1 MARLGI
7 KARLGL
13 VALAPALAVAVGAG
27 SIASD
32 KAGFSGGVAELR
44 VAARRL
50 DVDVRLRAALSG
62 EQAISQ
68 ILVRI
73 PAFGVS
79 AKVAGAFLGRDLD
92 KDFSDRTGDVDEL
105 LAQVLP
111 ETRSEVEPL
120 VAQARAALAG
130 AKGDASLVAV
140 PYDAAAAAVDQ
151 ATAAELSAVRRSA
164 GNLAGVG
171 RILAAVDVTNWA
183 SSFSREGVLQ
193 ASDLANLVFS
203 AEDARTPKLLALA
216 ATHARYRAAAAALR
230 DAEGTAGPLAT
241 LDAEP
246 TVAKYLDGIDKIVV
260 GGDLKSIP
268 DGLDKIRLSSL
279 FRGVLFFQEQVPAVV
294 TGATDSLLG
303 AADEAAA
310 AAAAEYRTAL
320 VVLTAVLLG
329 TVLVA
334 AGNAVSLARSLRRL
348 AEDVHTVQSGDL
360 EHAVATGSGT
370 SEIAIL
376 QHAVGDLAVN
386 LRTIDLQAQA
396 LADGRLDAAVLDEQ
410 VPGKLG
416 LALRASVERLSS
428 VMGEERALRDRL
440 AHAATHD
447 SMTGLVNR
455 LGVLEHIERELASAS
470 RAGRA
475 TALVFIDLDEFKR
488 VNDVHGHAA
497 GDEVLRMVAER
508 LQSQARA
515 GDVVA
520 RLGGDE
526 FLAVLPD
533 IGSAE
538 DATVLAC
545 RLLAAAREPI
555 VVDGE
560 RFVMGASIGVA
571 LAQDGETDGL
581 ALLEQADV
589 AVFRAKTRGKGR
601 VELFDAELQRQL
613 EERSEI
619 ERALAEGLVRR
630 ELVVHYQPIVDHR
643 DLSPVGVEA
652 LVRWERPGHGLVPP
666 GMFIEVA
673 EASDLIID
681 IGQYVLHAATMEL
694 AQGVL
699 AGEQLEVAVN
709 VSARHVASGSLF
721 ADVQSALAASGLA
734 PSRLTVEITE
744 TVLVTDLPF
753 LAGQLEQLRRLGV
766 RVAIDDFGTG
776 YTSLAH
782 LRQLP
787 ADVIKIDR
795 SFVAE
800 MADDEGSLVRL
811 VTDLGHHLGLEVV
824 AEGVET
830 DEQLDALCRLGCDRI
845 QGFLLAR
852 PQPAE
857 QLPAWFA
864 AHRPPIRVAT
874 SGGPVP

>member
-27 SIASD
+27 SIAAD
-32 KAGFSGGVAELR
+32 KAAFSRDVAELQ
-44 VAARRL
+44 VATRRL
-50 DVDVRLRAALSG
+50 DVDARLRAALSG

-73 PAFGVS
+73 PMFGVS
-79 AKVAGAFLGRDLD
+79 AKVAGAFLGRDLER
-92 KDFSDRTGDVDEL
+92 DFADRKRDVDEL
-105 LAQVLP
+105 LAQTLP
-111 ETRSEVEPL
+111 STRAAVEPL
-120 VAQARAALAG
+120 VAQARAAVAG

-140 PYDAAAAAVDQ
+140 PYDAAAEAVDRATAVDFAAVRD
-151 ATAAELSAVRRSA
+151 LA
-164 GNLAGVG
+164 GNLAGTG
-171 RILAAVDVTNWA
+171 KILVAVETTAQA
-183 SSFSREGVLQ
+183 STFAREGVLQ
-193 ASDLANLVFS
+193 AGQLAELVFTS
-203 AEDARTPKLLALA
+203 EEARTPALLALA
-216 ATHARYRAAAAALR
+216 ATRTRYEAAAAALR
-230 DAEGTAGPLAT
+230 DAEGTAAPLAA

-246 TVAKYLDGIDKIVV
+246 TVAKYLAGIDRIVV
-260 GGDLKSIP
+260 DGDQKSIP

-279 FRGVLFFQEQVPAVV
+279 FRGVLSFQEMVPAVV
-294 TGATDSLLG
+294 TGATDSVLAAADG
-303 AADEAAA
+303 AAV
-310 AAAAEYRTAL
+310 AAAAEFRTAL
-320 VVLTAVLLG
+320 IVLSSVLLG
-329 TVLVA
+329 TVLIA

-348 AEDVHTVQSGDL
+348 ADDVRTVQAGDL
-360 EHAVATGSGT
+360 EHVVATGSST
-370 SEIAIL
+370 AEIAVL
-376 QHAVGDLAVN
+376 QHAVGDLAAN
-386 LRTIDLQAQA
+386 LRTIDRQAQA
-396 LADGRLDAAVLDEQ
+396 LADGRLDAEVLDEQ

-416 LALRASVERLSS
+416 VALRASVERLSA
-428 VMGEERALRDRL
+428 VMGDERELRDRL

-447 SMTGLVNR
+447 SLTGLVNR
-455 LGVLEHIERELASAS
+455 LGVLEHIERELATAA

-488 VNDVHGHAA
+488 VNDLHGHAA
-497 GDEVLRMVAER
+497 GDEVLRVVAER
-508 LQSQARA
+508 LQAQARA
-515 GDVVA
+515 GDVMA

-533 IGSAE
+533 VEHADAAIASA
-538 DATVLAC
+538 T

-571 LAQDGETDGL
+571 MAQDGETDGM

-619 ERALAEGLVRR
+619 ERALAEGMARG
-630 ELVVHYQPIVDHR
+630 ELVVHYQPIVGHR
-643 DLSPVGVEA
+643 DLVPVGLEA
-652 LVRWERPGHGLVPP
+652 LVRWDRPGHGLVPP
-666 GMFIEVA
+666 GEFIPVA

-681 IGQYVLHAATMEL
+681 IGRHVLRAATVEL
-694 AQGVL
+694 ARGPL

-721 ADVQSALAASGLA
+721 EDVQMALADSGLA

-776 YTSLAH
+776 FTSLAH
-782 LRQLP
+782 LRSLP

-800 MADDEGSLVRL
+800 MEDGDASLVRL

-830 DEQLDALCRLGCDRI
+830 AEQLAQLRRLGCDRI
-845 QGFLLAR
+845 QGYLLGR
-852 PQPAE
+852 PQPAA
-857 QLPAWFA
+857 QLPGWFE
-864 AHRPPIRVAT
+864 AHRPLIGVAI
-874 SGGPVP
+874 GVPGVA